1 MSNPMPSRAMVIMAH
16 PDDPEFFSGGLI
28 ALWCAAGVEVI
39 YLILTN
45 GNKGSDDP
53 TFTPEKLVAVRQQ
66 EQQAAATILGVKE
79 VIFFDEP
86 DGELQ
91 PTLNLRKRVVAE
103 IRRFQPEAIIT
114 LDPTRY
120 FYQGMYIN
128 HADHRAAGEV
138 AIDAVFPAARNRMY
152 HPELLYDGL
161 EPHAVK
167 EVYLAGSLQPNRW
180 VDITTV
186 LDAKLKAIQCH
197 TSQIKDLEAV
207 IKRVTERTQ
216 AVDMYGRPVNREEF
230 YVITLT

>member
-1 MSNPMPSRAMVIMAH
+1 MVIMAH

-28 ALWCAAGVEVI
+28 ALWCAAGAEVI

-53 TFTPEKLVAVRQQ
+53 TMTPEKLVAIRQQ
-66 EQQAAATILGVKE
+66 EQQAAARVLGVKQ

-120 FYQGMYIN
+120 FYQGLYIN

-138 AIDAVFPAARNRMY
+138 AVDAVFPAARNRMY

-161 EPHAVK
+161 EPYTVK
-167 EVYLAGSLQPNRW
+167 EVYLAGSLQANRW

-186 LDAKLKAIQCH
+186 LETKLNAIRCH
-197 TSQIKDLEAV
+197 TSQIKDIDAV
-207 IKRVTERTQ
+207 MQRVTERSL
-216 AVDMYGRPVNREEF
+216 AVDMYGRSVNREEF